1 MSEFPRRAV
10 VDASV
15 AVKLFV
21 PEPLHDHARAVF
33 ASLAPPAS
41 ADLFVPD
48 LFYVECANVL
58 WKWVQRNGCPEKDAR
73 GHLRDLGKLD
83 LRVVPARA
91 LVPRALDLALRLKIT
106 AYDAC
111 YVAAAAS
118 LDAPLVT
125 ADERLVEKCRR
136 GPADVLWLGDV
147 GL

>member
-1 MSEFPRRAV
+1 MSGLPLRAV

-21 PEPLHDHARAVF
+21 PEPLHEQARAVF
-33 ASLAPPAS
+33 ASLAPPTS
-41 ADLFVPD
+41 AELFVPD
-48 LFYVECANVL
+48 LFYVECANVV
-58 WKWVQRNGCPEKDAR
+58 WKWVQRNGYPERDAR
-73 GHLRDLGKLD
+73 GHLRDLGRLD
-83 LRVVPARA
+83 LRVVPARTLA
-91 LVPRALDLALRLKIT
+91 ESALDLALRLKIT

-136 GPADVLWLGDV
+136 GPAEMRWLGDV
-147 GL
+147 DL